1 MRLGE
6 LRYKKN
12 RLLLLVAGALAF
24 SPVWAKAESTQPLQ
38 RVNPPA
44 MSGLLTNPGTGVA
57 RFHNQDLSIAQYPT
71 TGLEYRR
78 YYWTEVEPQEGQYN
92 FALVDEGFAAAAA
105 HQPAM
110 NVGLRFMILDGPESG
125 SEIPQWLINKGI
137 KGTWTPDHKTFVPDL
152 DDPTYLA
159 YAQRLLQAF
168 GARYNNN
175 PELAFIDIGMV
186 GAWGE
191 WHNSNFPTLP
201 PLQERYPPELLN
213 RYVDMHFSAFPDA
226 PKIMLLNGYD
236 SVAYAVKRGAG
247 WRADCWGDWRN
258 FSPSWSHMRNDYP
271 ERLTAA
277 ETAWPGFDQAW
288 KKAPVSLEICGHM
301 AEWLSEQKYSR
312 EEVQATFDWAL
323 AQHASTLNL
332 KSTEVPQAYRDILDN
347 ALTKIGYRFRV
358 VSLTHPPSVHA
369 GQAVTLNSEWSNDGV
384 APIYLRYTLAWRLQD
399 ARGNT
404 VAQGSAGDDIRQWL
418 PGKHSSAYLLATPR
432 NLASGHYLLDV
443 AMVDRNNKAR
453 IQLAN
458 EGKLS
463 DGWYRLSSVMIN

>member
-1 MRLGE
+1 
-6 LRYKKN
+6 
-12 RLLLLVAGALAF
+12 
-24 SPVWAKAESTQPLQ
+24 
-38 RVNPPA
+38 
-44 MSGLLTNPGTGVA
+44 
-57 RFHNQDLSIAQYPT
+57 
-71 TGLEYRR
+71 
-78 YYWTEVEPQEGQYN
+78 
-92 FALVDEGFAAAAA
+92 
-105 HQPAM
+105 
-110 NVGLRFMILDGPESG
+110 
-125 SEIPQWLINKGI
+125 
-137 KGTWTPDHKTFVPDL
+137 
-152 DDPTYLA
+152 
-159 YAQRLLQAF
+159 
-168 GARYNNN
+168 
-175 PELAFIDIGMV
+175 
-186 GAWGE
+186 
-191 WHNSNFPTLP
+191 
-201 PLQERYPPELLN
+201 
-213 RYVDMHFSAFPDA
+213 
-226 PKIMLLNGYD
+226 MLLNGYD